1 LGNTH
6 ANKLLAALNIP
17 QVNWHTYQTHE
28 TEVRKI
34 VEKLANDN
42 CLSAALEERNLTI
55 VNSEK
60 MKNSL

>member
-60 MKNSL
+60 MKNLL